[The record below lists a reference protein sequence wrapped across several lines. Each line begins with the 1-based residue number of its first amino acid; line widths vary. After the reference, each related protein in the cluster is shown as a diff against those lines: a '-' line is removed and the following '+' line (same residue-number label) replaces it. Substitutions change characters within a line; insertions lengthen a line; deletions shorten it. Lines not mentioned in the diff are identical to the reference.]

1 MSNKYFKQIKLEYSD
16 DPNTPKR
23 SEPEKT
29 FNAEKLKKAFDEIT
43 KEIGKIRKGTSDYHA
58 YAIEP
63 GSFGF
68 PAANQ
73 LTIFMEKPSEKTY
86 KALKEIVVQDF
97 GALAGNH
104 FMGLIDE
111 AREDTNNE

>member
-1 MSNKYFKQIKLEYSD
+1 MSKYFEQIELEFSD
-16 DPNTPKR
+16 DPNIPKK
-23 SEPEKT
+23 SKPEKT
-29 FNAEKLKKAFDEIT
+29 FNTEKLKKAFDEISM
-43 KEIGKIRKGTSDYHA
+43 EIGKIRKGTSDYHH
-58 YAIEP
+58 YAVEP

-86 KALKEIVVQDF
+86 QAFKEIAIQDF

-104 FMGLIDE
+104 FMSLIDK
-111 AREDTNNE
+111 AREDADNE

>member
-1 MSNKYFKQIKLEYSD
+1 MSKYFEQIELEFTE
-16 DPNTPKR
+16 DPNI
-23 SEPEKT
+23 PEKSKPVKL
-29 FNAEKLKKAFDEIT
+29 FDLKKLKVAEELICV
-43 KEIGKIRKGTSDYHA
+43 EMGKIRRGTSKFTH

-68 PAANQ
+68 PAANT
-73 LTIFMEKPSEKTY
+73 LKIFMDDPTEDNYEGF
-86 KALKEIVVQDF
+86 KEIAIQDF

-111 AREDTNNE
+111 AREDTDNE